1 MSAQMIELEGVQM
14 IELSDAF
21 LEAAADALQYTSHDC
36 FGISLGIK
44 FP

>member
-1 MSAQMIELEGVQM
+1 MIELDEVQM

-36 FGISLGIK
+36 IMVKLGIK